1 MHVPAA
7 PGSLRLMLRLR
18 DLRKGFGTLTA
29 VDGLSLEIRRGEVFG
44 LLGPNGAGKSTT
56 IGMCVGVLRPDAG
69 EVSVGEWG
77 SPTRAAA
84 REHIGLAPQSI
95 ALYDNLTARENLS
108 FFGSLYGLKGRVL
121 SERVE
126 RLLSTVGLSDRAGSR
141 VGGFSGGMKRRL
153 NLAAALVN
161 DPSLVLLD
169 EPTAGVDP
177 QSRNALFEQV
187 RALKDAGKTV
197 VYTTHYMEEAQRL
210 CDRIAVIERGRL
222 LALGGVDEL
231 IARHGGESTV
241 VVQRAEGESVVRTGE
256 PLAEL
261 QRALGSEGVIS
272 ARVERPNLE
281 SVFLNLTGRSLRD

>member
-1 MHVPAA
+1 M
-7 PGSLRLMLRLR
+7 
-18 DLRKGFGTLTA
+18 
-29 VDGLSLEIRRGEVFG
+29 DGLSLEIRRGEVFG